1 MGPRRFDQ
9 QAYDVVVPD
18 LNLPSGKGF
27 KLCRYIKP
35 HSLRQAVMMLTA
47 FNGWQD
53 KESGFG
59 AGAARSGC
67 RGQAAVSGR
76 RSGSRC

>member
-1 MGPRRFDQ
+1 M
-9 QAYDVVVPD
+9 VVPD
-18 LNLPSGKGF
+18 LNLPSSKGC
-27 KLCRYIKP
+27 KLGRYIKP
-35 HSLRQAVMMLTA
+35 HSPRQAVIMLTA

-59 AGAARSGC
+59 AGAAHSGC

-76 RSGSRC
+76 RSGSHC

>member
-1 MGPRRFDQ
+1 M
-9 QAYDVVVPD
+9 VVPD
-18 LNLPSGKGF
+18 LNLPSSKGF
-27 KLCRYIKP
+27 ELCRYIKP

-47 FNGWQD
+47 FNGRRG

-59 AGAARSGC
+59 AGAAHSGC

-76 RSGSRC
+76 RSGSHC